1 MQKKLSNILPSGNA
15 WLGIMAMALTV
26 CFTAC
31 GNDDDDDVVPANEV
45 PKSEDRILFSTTV
58 TNPSGDSGSGYLQAV
73 GKLEGGVNYTN
84 TNALPLGFGSY
95 PCVCKSGNIYVFPD
109 YMGGTEMK
117 LKRYILNDKNELE
130 LKGSMTLPAN
140 SSAAIVVEAN
150 TEKAYVCCQSLNLI
164 ITFNPKTMKEISRID
179 LTSLSNEGVSAYPGA
194 LYIRDGILFVGLEQY
209 NAQWMPQENALE
221 MALYNVSD
229 DKFIKKI
236 RNTSLELCGPTR
248 PIDNQSI
255 FEDEKGDIYINCT
268 GSFGYIPTLNSGM
281 ARIKKGETEF
291 DESYKFNFSTTK
303 VSGLSCDYINVLL
316 MCRYVGN
323 GKMYTYGYAYAL
335 DPTNTNTYLARIG
348 VPVLIDL
355 YNKTAKVIEG
365 LPRSNGHGVAM
376 GRYGNKMVYGSAN
389 DEYNGF
395 STVDIN
401 LHSSTVS
408 TKPNLTFSH
417 RSSKGLRRIS
427 QRKDVRQ

>member
-1 MQKKLSNILPSGNA
+1 MQKKLSNILPSGKA

-31 GNDDDDDVVPANEV
+31 DSDDDPAVEPGTSTNG
-45 PKSEDRILFSTTV
+45 RILFSTTV
-58 TNPSGDSGSGYLQAV
+58 TNPAGDSGSGYLQAV
-73 GKLEGGVNYTN
+73 GKLGDGVNYTN
-84 TNALPLGFGSY
+84 ANALPLGFGSY

-179 LTSLSNEGVSAYPGA
+179 LTSLSNEGVSAFPGA

-229 DKFIKKI
+229 DKFIKKMT
-236 RNTSLELCGPTR
+236 TSLSLRTR
-248 PIDNQSI
+248 KVISTSTAQVHSATSQLSTLVWHVSRRVRLSLTSLINSI
-255 FEDEKGDIYINCT
+255 FQ
-268 GSFGYIPTLNSGM
+268 
-281 ARIKKGETEF
+281 R
-291 DESYKFNFSTTK
+291 
-303 VSGLSCDYINVLL
+303 
-316 MCRYVGN
+316 
-323 GKMYTYGYAYAL
+323 
-335 DPTNTNTYLARIG
+335 
-348 VPVLIDL
+348 
-355 YNKTAKVIEG
+355 
-365 LPRSNGHGVAM
+365 PRSAV
-376 GRYGNKMVYGSAN
+376 
-389 DEYNGF
+389 
-395 STVDIN
+395 
-401 LHSSTVS
+401 
-408 TKPNLTFSH
+408 
-417 RSSKGLRRIS
+417 
-427 QRKDVRQ
+427 